1 LPCEN
6 APLQG
11 GTSRALRI
19 GGPACI
25 ELLRVELLRKSALP
39 RSRLFPN
46 NVLLLESLRA
56 MKTIESHWHD
66 AENNRRVAYSVAYAH
81 DGQAIEIK
89 AVTPTQ
95 VTFIC
100 PESKNE
106 LRSVGVWTQK
116 GRDMLAHQ
124 LRTSGHLTEL
134 QREIEVTLAV

>member
-1 LPCEN
+1 ML
-6 APLQG
+6 
-11 GTSRALRI
+11 S
-19 GGPACI
+19 GPA
-25 ELLRVELLRKSALP
+25 VPPALNC
-39 RSRLFPN
+39 SRTRTAAVGLSPN
-46 NVLLLESLRA
+46 TVLLLESLRA

-81 DGQAIEIK
+81 NGQAVEIK

-100 PESKNE
+100 PDSKNE

-116 GRDMLAHQ
+116 GRELLAHQ

-134 QREIEVTLAV
+134 ERKIETGLAV